1 MGNTKWNPLERTSF
15 SFKPFHNCYLY
26 VTAERQNNISFF
38 PWTALQKCTCL
49 ATGTTS
55 RGKRAILHA
64 YQQLKVTLSEKFLLT
79 DFCFNIQF
87 WDVISLSHVYF
98 FLHFHL
104 HCCYFIRLTLGCLTH
119 RYLHSCTL
127 TAGIKVR
134 VSHTIIGHS
143 RQSN

>member
-1 MGNTKWNPLERTSF
+1 MGITKWNPLERTSF

-98 FLHFHL
+98 FFTFSSSLLLFYKIDIGL
-104 HCCYFIRLTLGCLTH
+104 PDSQVLAL
-119 RYLHSCTL
+119 LHSYSWNQSQ
-127 TAGIKVR
+127 GE
-134 VSHTIIGHS
+134 SHYYWPFKTK
-143 RQSN
+143 

>member
-1 MGNTKWNPLERTSF
+1 MGITKWNPLERTSF

-55 RGKRAILHA
+55 RGKRAILHD

-98 FLHFHL
+98 FFTFSSSLLLFYKIDIGL
-104 HCCYFIRLTLGCLTH
+104 PDSQVLAL
-119 RYLHSCTL
+119 LHSYSWNQSQ
-127 TAGIKVR
+127 GE
-134 VSHTIIGHS
+134 SHYYWPFKTK
-143 RQSN
+143 